1 MWKNL
6 EAEIMTKMKNLLLKL
21 KLINKSVLLFLLLVV
36 ILIEL

>member
-21 KLINKSVLLFLLLVV
+21 KLINKLVLLFLLLVV
-36 ILIEL
+36 ILIEM